1 MVKYCPRC
9 GTPNDDNA
17 QFCVKCGYKFMSTSN
32 KFEHKK
38 VYPPQNEDEESHLI

>member
-17 QFCVKCGYKFMSTSN
+17 LFCVKCGY
-32 KFEHKK
+32 
-38 VYPPQNEDEESHLI
+38 Q